1 MRSLRA
7 RRHVVT
13 LMDTERKI
21 MLKGEDSQGRQLSFK
36 ILQAPSHGKLT
47 DIRSDG
53 SVVYTPDVAYTG
65 DDYFT

>member
-1 MRSLRA
+1 
-7 RRHVVT
+7 
-13 LMDTERKI
+13 MDTERKI